1 MIAVHSYYEN
11 NQNNENDKYPETNVE
26 KEMARSINEMIGKEK
41 ENNKEMNKLEKKY
54 NKKKLLDNIKEV
66 SKQIGIFTF
75 HVGGIFLI
83 RYLSYK
89 ISPNN

>member
-41 ENNKEMNKLEKKY
+41 ENNK
-54 NKKKLLDNIKEV
+54 
-66 SKQIGIFTF
+66 
-75 HVGGIFLI
+75 
-83 RYLSYK
+83 
-89 ISPNN
+89 

>member
-41 ENNKEMNKLEKKY
+41 ENNKEMTQLEKIY
-54 NKKKLLDNIKEV
+54 NKKNI
-66 SKQIGIFTF
+66 
-75 HVGGIFLI
+75 
-83 RYLSYK
+83 R
-89 ISPNN
+89 

>member
-41 ENNKEMNKLEKKY
+41 ENNKEMTQLEKIY
-54 NKKKLLDNIKEV
+54 NKKKNI
-66 SKQIGIFTF
+66 
-75 HVGGIFLI
+75 
-83 RYLSYK
+83 R
-89 ISPNN
+89 